1 MGEVFVPAE
10 DVWQYMLEHEEELST
25 QAHEIARNSELG
37 FSVYVSKNDEEF
49 CVCVSEDSEEFMCES
64 PFDSYDCEDFVQWLY
79 DQYIRVRISDVAEE
93 FENFDLNIDD
103 AIHERETE
111 LFEATQDFLDVAC
124 GQKFFDEQVLEIEDH
139 FLDYLSKE
147 YGARIY
153 RPTIFDDDDDGFVVE
168 DFPYE
173 YEEDEEDY
181 EDFEFYEDEEDL

>member
-1 MGEVFVPAE
+1 MGEVFIPAE
-10 DVWQYMLEHEEELST
+10 DVWQYMLEHEEELSRT
-25 QAHEIARNSELG
+25 THEIARNSELG

-49 CVCVSEDSEEFMCES
+49 CVCISEDSEEFMCES

-103 AIHERETE
+103 EIYNRENE

-124 GQKFFDEQVLEIEDH
+124 GQRFFEKQVLEIEDH
-139 FLDYLSKE
+139 FLSYLSEE

-153 RPTIFDDDDDGFVVE
+153 RPQIRDDRDGYVVE